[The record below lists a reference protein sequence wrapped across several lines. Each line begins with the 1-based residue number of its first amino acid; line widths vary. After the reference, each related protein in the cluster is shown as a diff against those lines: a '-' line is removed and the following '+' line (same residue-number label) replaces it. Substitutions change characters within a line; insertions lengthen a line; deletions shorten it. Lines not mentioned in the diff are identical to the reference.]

1 MEGSH
6 RDGVSARAPEGES
19 RVGGHGNVSLREI
32 ETAFQL
38 KLKSLGLLLYEPLLI
53 DAGLGSVELLEG
65 LDAEDL
71 EEAGDAL
78 MTPLDKERFVKF
90 FTDAKLA
97 TDLVDDKSG
106 KDDATTGIGP

>member
-1 MEGSH
+1 MWG
-6 RDGVSARAPEGES
+6 DKKTLAF
-19 RVGGHGNVSLREI
+19 

-38 KLKSLGLLLYEPLLI
+38 KLKSLGLLLYERPLI
-53 DAGLGSVELLEG
+53 KAGVGSVELLEG
-65 LDAEDL
+65 LDAKDL
-71 EEAGDAL
+71 EKYGDVVL

>member
-1 MEGSH
+1 MEL
-6 RDGVSARAPEGES
+6 VELLVALEA
-19 RVGGHGNVSLREI
+19 
-32 ETAFQL
+32 
-38 KLKSLGLLLYEPLLI
+38 KLVLGLFVDDIAVLLQLVMA
-53 DAGLGSVELLEG
+53 DAQLPVAYQAVVELLEG
-65 LDAEDL
+65 LDAKDL
-71 EEAGDAL
+71 EKYGDVVL

>member
-1 MEGSH
+1 MNE
-6 RDGVSARAPEGES
+6 
-19 RVGGHGNVSLREI
+19 
-32 ETAFQL
+32 
-38 KLKSLGLLLYEPLLI
+38 LLLTN
-53 DAGLGSVELLEG
+53 AGYGRVELLEG
-65 LDAEDL
+65 LDAKDL
-71 EEAGDAL
+71 EKYGDVVL

>member
-1 MEGSH
+1 M
-6 RDGVSARAPEGES
+6 
-19 RVGGHGNVSLREI
+19 
-32 ETAFQL
+32 
-38 KLKSLGLLLYEPLLI
+38 
-53 DAGLGSVELLEG
+53 DAK
-65 LDAEDL
+65 DL
-71 EEAGDAL
+71 EKYGDVL

>member
-1 MEGSH
+1 M
-6 RDGVSARAPEGES
+6 
-19 RVGGHGNVSLREI
+19 
-32 ETAFQL
+32 
-38 KLKSLGLLLYEPLLI
+38 
-53 DAGLGSVELLEG
+53 DAK
-65 LDAEDL
+65 DL
-71 EEAGDAL
+71 EKYGDVVL